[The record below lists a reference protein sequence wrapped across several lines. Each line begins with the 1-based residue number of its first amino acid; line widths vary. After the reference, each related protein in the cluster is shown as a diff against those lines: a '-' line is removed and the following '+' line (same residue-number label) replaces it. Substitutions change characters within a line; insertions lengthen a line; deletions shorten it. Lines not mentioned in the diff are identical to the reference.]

1 MKDMGDGR
9 RIARVEREIQATVA
23 QYLIRSMRSEL
34 PGIVSVASVKMP
46 GDLRTAK
53 VYISVI
59 GSEDERKEV
68 LKILTARAYE
78 VQNFIGSELK
88 MRYCPKLTFFTD
100 YATDEIVK
108 VDRILAELELERRAK
123 AKAEAQ
129 LANPSATET
138 DSETD
143 DE

>member
-23 QYLIRSMRSEL
+23 QYLIRALRSEL

-59 GSEDERKEV
+59 GTEEERVAV
-68 LKILTARAYE
+68 LKLLTARAYE

-100 YATDEIVK
+100 YATDEVVK
-108 VDRILAELELERRAK
+108 VDRILAELERERQAK
-123 AKAEAQ
+123 AKEAAK
-129 LANPSATET
+129 LENPSAPET
-138 DSETD
+138 DSEAD

>member
-1 MKDMGDGR
+1 MKNMGDGR

-23 QYLIRSMRSEL
+23 QYLIRNMRSEL

-59 GSEDERKEV
+59 GDNKQRDEV
-68 LKILTARAYE
+68 LKTLTARAYE

-100 YATDEIVK
+100 FATDEIVK
-108 VDRILAELELERRAK
+108 VDRILAELEKERQAK
-123 AKAEAQ
+123 AKEAA
-129 LANPSATET
+129 LLENPAA
-138 DSETD
+138 SEKDPEAD

>member
-1 MKDMGDGR
+1 MKNMGDGR

-23 QYLIRSMRSEL
+23 QYLIRDLRSEL
-34 PGIVSVASVKMP
+34 PGIVSVAAVKMP

-59 GSEDERKEV
+59 GSEKERDEV
-68 LKILTARAYE
+68 LEILTKRAYE

-88 MRYCPKLTFFTD
+88 MRYCPKLTFYTD
-100 YATDEIVK
+100 FATDEVVK
-108 VDRILAELELERRAK
+108 VDRILAELERERQLK
-123 AKAEAQ
+123 AKLE
-129 LANPSATET
+129 NPSAET
-138 DSETD
+138 DSEAD

>member
-59 GSEDERKEV
+59 GSEAERVEV

-78 VQNFIGSELK
+78 VQNFIGAELK

-123 AKAEAQ
+123 AKAEAK

-138 DSETD
+138 DSEAD